1 MAFDQIDKLKQLTR
15 RLIES
20 GREARFKIAELEQE
34 NQELKK
40 RLERFENVT
49 TDSADTGLENLLL
62 ENEKLKQKNE
72 NVKKSLGEMV
82 NRLEPRLR

>member
-1 MAFDQIDKLKQLTR
+1 MALDQIDKLKQLTG

-34 NQELKK
+34 NKELKK
-40 RLERFENVT
+40 RLERLENVT
-49 TDSADTGLENLLL
+49 ADSADTGLENLLL

-72 NVKKSLGEMV
+72 HVKKSLGEMV

>member
-20 GREARFKIAELEQE
+20 GREARFKIAELEHE
-34 NQELKK
+34 NQVLKK
-40 RLERFENVT
+40 RLERLENVT
-49 TDSADTGLENLLL
+49 ADSADTGLENLLL

-72 NVKKSLGEMV
+72 HVKKSLGEMV

>member
-34 NQELKK
+34 NQKLKK
-40 RLERFENVT
+40 RLGRLENVT
-49 TDSADTGLENLLL
+49 ADSADTGLENLLL

-72 NVKKSLGEMV
+72 HVKKSLGEMV